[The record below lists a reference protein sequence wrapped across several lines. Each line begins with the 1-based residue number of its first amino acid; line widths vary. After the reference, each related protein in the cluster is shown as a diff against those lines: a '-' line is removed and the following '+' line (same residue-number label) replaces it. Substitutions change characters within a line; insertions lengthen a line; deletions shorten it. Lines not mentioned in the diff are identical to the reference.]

1 VQDCAH
7 HGRHTTFRFCLDPTV
22 EQCDVLARHAGA
34 SRFAFNQCLRTVK
47 TALTERRRDANVE
60 VPWSGF
66 DLINTFNAW
75 KKTERA
81 GRVIAVGVDG
91 VGEVVVTGLSW
102 RDHVCQQVFE
112 EAAVDCGRAL
122 AAWSDSRSGKR
133 RGKRVGFPRFKR
145 KIDASQSF
153 RLRNKHPKG
162 GKPAI
167 RIGDHDR
174 ARFVTLP
181 GIGAIGE
188 HDDTRRLR
196 RMLGNGR
203 AKICFAT
210 CRTSAAGGGWR
221 SMSRPPACIRTV
233 STRHGT

>member
-1 VQDCAH
+1 
-7 HGRHTTFRFCLDPTV
+7 
-22 EQCDVLARHAGA
+22 VLARHAGA

-133 RGKRVGFPRFKR
+133 RGKRVGFLALSAKSTPVNRFGCAISTR
-145 KIDASQSF
+145 KVENRRSGSAITIVHDSLPCPASEPSAYTTTPVGCAECWAMAA
-153 RLRNKHPKG
+153 PKSAS
-162 GKPAI
+162 P
-167 RIGDHDR
+167 
-174 ARFVTLP
+174 L
-181 GIGAIGE
+181 
-188 HDDTRRLR
+188 
-196 RMLGNGR
+196 
-203 AKICFAT
+203 